1 MPTHKVRILPS
12 GHEFECT
19 EHQSFL
25 HAALEQGIN
34 LHYGCETGGCGDCL
48 AELVDGEIQ
57 AIRFSDY
64 LLSPQQKA
72 RRQFLACI
80 NAPRSDCVIRADEV
94 GSPREIP
101 EQRIE
106 ARVYRM
112 ERLSPD
118 VMALFL
124 KTPRSQPLQFLAG
137 QHVTVDLGDGLTRNK
152 SIASCPC
159 DGLKP
164 EIHVRYR
171 PGDPFSERVF
181 EGLKRNDRVTLT
193 GPWGDFVLDDDST
206 RPLVFIAYDTG
217 FASIKSLIEHA
228 IALEKSQ
235 PIHLYWV
242 VTPGHT
248 PYQENFCRSIEDAL
262 DNVKYFPIAIREPS
276 NECIQAVMGKILG
289 QEEAIKFTD
298 VYLTL
303 PERYKRI
310 AEDRFKTVGI
320 DDRHWR
326 IDTLIR
332 L

>member
-1 MPTHKVRILPS
+1 MPTHRVRILPS
-12 GHEFECT
+12 GHEFDCS

-25 HAALEQGIN
+25 HAALEHGIN

-48 AELVDGEIQ
+48 ARLVEGEIG

-72 RRQFLACI
+72 NHQFLACI
-80 NAPRSDCVIRADEV
+80 NSPRSDCVIQADEV

-101 EQRIE
+101 QQQIE

-112 ERLSPD
+112 ERLSDD
-118 VMALFL
+118 VMQLLL

-137 QHVTVDLGDGLTRNK
+137 QHVTVELGDGLSRNK
-152 SIASCPC
+152 SVASCPC

-164 EIHVRYR
+164 EFHVKYR
-171 PGDPFSERVF
+171 PGDAFSEHVF
-181 EGLKRNDRVTLT
+181 HRLKKNDRVGLT
-193 GPWGDFVLDDDST
+193 GPLGDFVLDDDGT

-235 PIHLYWV
+235 SVHLYWV
-242 VTPGHT
+242 VTPNHT
-248 PYQENFCRSIEDAL
+248 PYRENYCRSIEDAM
-262 DNVKYFPIAIREPS
+262 DNIRYFPIAIREPS
-276 NECIQAVMGKILG
+276 DHCIDAVIGKILG
-289 QEEAIKFTD
+289 QEPAIKFSD

-303 PERYKRI
+303 PETYRRI
-310 AEDRFKTVGI
+310 AEQRFRDAGI

-332 L
+332 I

>member
-1 MPTHKVRILPS
+1 VRILPS
-12 GHEFECT
+12 GHEFECS
-19 EHQSFL
+19 EQQSFL

-48 AELVDGEIQ
+48 ATLVDGEIA

-64 LLSPQQKA
+64 LLTPQQKA
-72 RRQFLACI
+72 QRRFLACI

-101 EQRIE
+101 EQKIE

-112 ERLSPD
+112 QRLSDD
-118 VMALFL
+118 VMQVSL

-137 QHVTVDLGDGLTRNK
+137 QHVTVDLGNGLTRNK

-164 EIHVRYR
+164 EIHVKYR
-171 PGDPFSERVF
+171 PGDAFSEQVF
-181 EGLKRNDRVTLT
+181 RRLKKNDRVALT
-193 GPWGDFVLDDDST
+193 GPWGNFVLDDDT
-206 RPLVFIAYDTG
+206 ARPLVFIAYDTG

-228 IALEKSQ
+228 IALEKPQ
-235 PIHLYWV
+235 GIHLYWV
-242 VTPGHT
+242 VTPNHT
-248 PYQENFCRSIEDAL
+248 PYLENYCRSLEDAL
-262 DNVKYFPIAIREPS
+262 DNLRYFPIAIREPS
-276 NECIQAVMGKILG
+276 DECIQAVIGKIVG
-289 QEEAIKFTD
+289 QEEAIKFSD

-303 PERYKRI
+303 PESYRDI
-310 AEDRFKTVGI
+310 AERRFIDAGI

-326 IDTLIR
+326 IDTLIK